1 MSQTSLPILAS
12 PPEKSVPALSG
23 AFDTQA
29 TLALSKAGEIP
40 GGGLQGSGVRSLCEM
55 LVSAHPTLLRCP
67 LQQDIES
74 PLPYGEPWNT
84 KVTQYGAAP
93 GSSSATKSF
102 SEEFYWGACVC
113 VCFIVRH
120 PLASRERASS
130 SLALVIGPCTNN
142 CSFPWRS
149 HPL

>member
-40 GGGLQGSGVRSLCEM
+40 GGGLQGRGVRSLYEM
-55 LVSAHPTLLRCP
+55 LVSAHPTLLRRP

-84 KVTQYGAAP
+84 KVAQYGAAP

-113 VCFIVRH
+113 VCVSSSGTHLPPEKGLLH
-120 PLASRERASS
+120 PL
-130 SLALVIGPCTNN
+130 
-142 CSFPWRS
+142 
-149 HPL
+149 H